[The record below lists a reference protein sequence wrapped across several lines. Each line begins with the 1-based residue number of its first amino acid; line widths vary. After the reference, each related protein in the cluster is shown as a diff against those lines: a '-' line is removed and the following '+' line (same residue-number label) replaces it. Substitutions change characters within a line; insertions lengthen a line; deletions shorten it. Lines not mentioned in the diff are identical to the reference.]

1 MSSLALPEIAGVQHR
16 FVSVNGVRLHVAE
29 AGSGPPVVCLHGW
42 PQNWWTW
49 RHLLTGLA
57 DTHRV
62 ICPDLRGYGWS
73 DVPSGGYDKERFAT
87 DLLGLL
93 DELGLERVCL
103 VGHDWGGVAGF
114 LACLRAPERIERYLA
129 LNTAHPFTEPSLR
142 RLLSVWRFAYQPVM
156 AAPLIG
162 PRLARRAVPRAVAR
176 LGARGAW
183 TAADAEVYLAPFRE
197 PARARA
203 ASLTYRTFLARE
215 LGQIVRGRYRRQRL
229 QVPTRFV
236 HGAEDVAITP
246 ALVRGAE
253 AFADDYELELVPGV
267 GHFITDEAPELVL
280 DRARSFF
287 A

>member
-1 MSSLALPEIAGVQHR
+1 M
-16 FVSVNGVRLHVAE
+16 RLHVAE
-29 AGSGPPVVCLHGW
+29 AGSGPPVVCVHGW
-42 PQNWWTW
+42 PQNWWAW

-73 DVPSGGYDKERFAT
+73 DVPRGGYEKEQFAS
-87 DLLGLL
+87 DLIGLL
-93 DELGLERVCL
+93 DALGLERVRL

-114 LACLRAPERIERYLA
+114 LACLRAPERFERYLA
-129 LNTAHPFTEPSLR
+129 LNTGHPFPSPSVR
-142 RLLSVWRFAYQPVM
+142 GALSLWRFAYQPVM
-156 AAPLIG
+156 AAPVIG
-162 PRLARRAVPRAVAR
+162 PWLARHAVPRAVAR
-176 LGARGAW
+176 LGTRGAW

-203 ASLTYRTFLARE
+203 ASLTYRTFVTRE
-215 LGQIVRGRYRRQRL
+215 MGPLVRGRYRDQRL
-229 QVPTRFV
+229 RVPTRFV
-236 HGAEDVAITP
+236 HGVEDVAITP
-246 ALVRGAE
+246 HLVRGAE
-253 AFADDYELELVPGV
+253 PYADDYELELVPGV

>member
-1 MSSLALPEIAGVQHR
+1 MRHD
-16 FVSVNGVRLHVAE
+16 FVAVDGVRVHVAE

-62 ICPDLRGYGWS
+62 ICPDLRGFGWS
-73 DVPSGGYDKERFAT
+73 DVPPGGYEKEQFAT

-103 VGHDWGGVAGF
+103 AGHDWGGVAGF
-114 LACLRAPERIERYLA
+114 LACLRAPERFDRYLA
-129 LNTAHPFTEPSLR
+129 LNTAHPFSTPSPRAARSL
-142 RLLSVWRFAYQPVM
+142 WRFAYQPLM
-156 AAPLIG
+156 AAPVAG
-162 PRLARRAVPRAVAR
+162 PRLARRVIPGAVVR

-183 TAADAEVYLAPFRE
+183 SAQDREVYLAPFRD

-203 ASLTYRTFLARE
+203 ASLTYRTFLRRE
-215 LGQIVRGRYRRQRL
+215 LGQILRGRYRDQRL
-229 QVPTRFV
+229 RVPTRFV
-236 HGAEDVAITP
+236 HGAADVAITP
-246 ALVRGAE
+246 AVARGAE
-253 AFADDYELELVPGV
+253 AYADDYELELVPGV
-267 GHFITDEAPELVL
+267 GHFITDEAPQLVL